1 MTAMTE
7 PPPAHDAVVD
17 HDATLVSAS
26 ACTPVAE
33 LAWSEDHDD
42 AAPPAVRQSWTVTS
56 KTAVLL
62 LVIAGALAFA
72 IGFSGCA
79 WVQVNRQPGLAPAA
93 PPPPPPTTMQA
104 APPTQPESSAADE
117 DFLQTLRNRLIEFHD
132 PGKAMFDGHR
142 VCSELT
148 DGYSISDVIVTV
160 KGRDPALTYMGA
172 LDFMAAA
179 IAFYCPQHTP
189 ISQGR

>member
-1 MTAMTE
+1 MTE
-7 PPPAHDAVVD
+7 PPPAHDPVID
-17 HDATLVSAS
+17 DDATVVSAC
-26 ACTPVAE
+26 ACTQVAE
-33 LAWSEDHDD
+33 LAWSEDLHD
-42 AAPPAVRQSWTVTS
+42 AAPPGVRQSWMVTS
-56 KTAVLL
+56 ETAVLL

-72 IGFSGCA
+72 IGLSGCA
-79 WVQVNRQPGLAPAA
+79 RVQVNRQPVLAPAA
-93 PPPPPPTTMQA
+93 PPPPVPPTVQA

-132 PGKAMFDGHR
+132 PGKAMFDGHG

-160 KGRDPALTYMGA
+160 KGRDPALTYMGT
-172 LDFMAAA
+172 LDFVAAA